1 MAIKTQAQIQ
11 AESNS
16 TYVDNSVGAITPNS
30 VRTLN
35 TNWIDSVLFVQA
47 TASMNVKNA
56 DTASFVTGNV
66 ASASFAQTAAN
77 AQLLDGLDSTAFAQ
91 LAQSNTFSNPSGQSI
106 SGSLTLGEPL
116 SGNAV
121 SMFADSSNNNQLN
134 VNGDVSILAPFGFS
148 GDGSRVTGVIT
159 SSLALNNVVT
169 ASATANIITFTKG
182 NGSTFNVTVAQSGS
196 VASASYA
203 DFANVANFAT
213 SASYAFT
220 ASSAIRSTSSSF
232 AVTASYA
239 LNVPDTASFAISSS
253 RAISAE
259 TAISASFATTASY
272 ALNVPNTA
280 SFAISASRAISSETA
295 SFVSGYAALA
305 GNNVYT
311 GTNQFNNAVTMSN
324 VVVTGTASIAFLDVT
339 FQSSSVIYSSG
350 SNQFG
355 DAANDTQTLYGTVN
369 VITGPLVVTGSAN
382 FRNVI
387 TGSITSASFATSAS
401 SAINAVTASFLL
413 GTVASASFATSASRA
428 ISAATATT
436 ASYALFS
443 LAAGSTTSSL
453 SSSAIYIE
461 DALSNVNPFY
471 VTFTQGYTGDW
482 RRLFATS
489 NLTYTPATNVL
500 SATVA
505 SSTSASFATSASR
518 AISAATATSASFATT
533 SITASLASSASSI
546 TIDNYNGSNT
556 TYYLTMVDNASGFKR
571 VGLDTDLAYNP
582 STNLLT
588 GLITSASFATSA
600 SRAISAESATLAATA
615 SSADVFVVRTNL
627 TASGLNYPSTDG
639 LVDQFLTT
647 NGSGNLSFSNLDTI
661 LEDVVSGEGFTK
673 GDPLYISGSSGAKPI
688 VYKADASDASKM
700 PVTYVA
706 YETVP
711 TSGINTRGIVL
722 GLIEGVNL
730 TGYTAGD
737 EIYVAEGGGWTST
750 RPTGSNSIVQFLG
763 VVTKEGAGGKG
774 LVLNPGPATL
784 PNLQSGYAW
793 VGDANNQ
800 PVAVATSSFAG
811 ASAAFPF
818 TGSARITGSLDVI
831 GRLYVPSGSF
841 EITGSATIN
850 SGSLIMY
857 SYKNPLG
864 AARPFIAMVT
874 QSLNS
879 TNNIISISQT
889 TAQSGSIV
897 ISGSGNYVSLTGVQT
912 NLNFANGATSG
923 FNGQNAYVTIMP
935 VISGSNPL
943 VNTAADRN
951 NRFVPT
957 LVNSNINGTLTVT
970 DNRQT
975 ESSNPVT
982 FSSVNQLGGFTVR
995 IDSGS
1000 LSTSQTLIAGLT
1012 NVLEITGSG
1021 TTAINNSTLSNTI
1034 FIGNG
1039 NNIIYRATG
1048 SGTTGIN
1055 NSIIQGNS
1063 NRILITTSSSLNSTT
1078 VTNPIFN
1085 NSLIVGQTL
1094 IVTGSTN
1101 TANGMTLLGNFNT
1114 ADGLL
1119 NDSRFT
1125 TFAVG
1130 TGTSAAARGTAFHV
1144 SASGMTTANVGLNV
1158 RGNQTGSTEL
1168 EVRETGVKIGNLLT
1182 DSHNLTGSFSITGSQ
1197 IITGS
1202 LVGQPVSQSVSS
1214 NTASLDLRLG
1224 NFFNLTLPA
1233 STNTFITASGQIP
1246 GQTINLKITQGA
1258 TTGSVTFGSGIKQV
1272 SGSAYTVT
1280 ATANAVDIVTFISF
1294 DETGLYMSNV
1304 KNLI

>member
-56 DTASFVTGNV
+56 DTASFVTGTV
-66 ASASFAQTAAN
+66 ATASFAQTAAN
-77 AQLLDGLDSTAFAQ
+77 AQLFDGLDSTAFAQ

-134 VNGDVSILAPFGFS
+134 VNGDVNLYSPFGFS

-239 LNVPDTASFAISSS
+239 LNVPDTASFAISAS
-253 RAISAE
+253 RAISAANA
-259 TAISASFATTASY
+259 TSASFATTASY

-295 SFVSGYAALA
+295 SFVTGYAALA
-305 GNNVYT
+305 GNNTYT

-355 DAANDTQTLYGTVN
+355 DAANDTQTLFGTVN
-369 VITGPLVVTGSAN
+369 VVTGPLVVTGSAN

-401 SAINAVTASFLL
+401 SAINAATASFLL

-436 ASYALFS
+436 ASYSLFS

-471 VTFTQGYTGDW
+471 VTFTQGFTGDW

-556 TYYLTMVDNASGFKR
+556 TYYLTMVDNAAGFKR

-582 STNLLT
+582 STNLLS

-600 SRAISAESATLAATA
+600 SRAISAATATSATTAATA
-615 SSADVFVVRTNL
+615 SSVETLNQNVIISGSLRISGSVDATADITIGSTNKLVAHNIQAAAVNGIEIDNNSGNTVALFGAGGSQGTTFYGQVNGTAFSGSGAQIFGVVSSSYAL
-627 TASGLNYPSTDG
+627 TASYALNG
-639 LVDQFLTT
+639 
-647 NGSGNLSFSNLDTI
+647 GSG
-661 LEDVVSGEGFTK
+661 
-673 GDPLYISGSSGAKPI
+673 A
-688 VYKADASDASKM
+688 
-700 PVTYVA
+700 
-706 YETVP
+706 
-711 TSGINTRGIVL
+711 
-722 GLIEGVNL
+722 
-730 TGYTAGD
+730 
-737 EIYVAEGGGWTST
+737 
-750 RPTGSNSIVQFLG
+750 
-763 VVTKEGAGGKG
+763 
-774 LVLNPGPATL
+774 
-784 PNLQSGYAW
+784 
-793 VGDANNQ
+793 
-800 PVAVATSSFAG
+800 
-811 ASAAFPF
+811 AAFPF
-818 TGSARITGSLDVI
+818 TGSAGISGSLDVV

-857 SYKNPLG
+857 SYKNTTP
-864 AARPFIAMVT
+864 ANRPFVTMVT

-889 TAQSGSIV
+889 IANSGSIV

-912 NLNFANGATSG
+912 NASFTNGATSG
-923 FNGQNAYVTIMP
+923 FNGQNAYVTTMP
-935 VISGSNPL
+935 ITSGSNPL

-957 LVNSNINGTLTVT
+957 LANSNINGTLTVT

-975 ESSNPVT
+975 ESSTPVN
-982 FSSVNQLGGFTVR
+982 FSSVNQLGGFTIR

-1021 TTAINNSTLSNTI
+1021 TTAINNSTLSNSI
-1034 FIGNG
+1034 LIGNG

-1048 SGTTGIN
+1048 SGATGIN

-1078 VTNPIFN
+1078 VTNPLFN

-1125 TFAVG
+1125 TFAIG

-1158 RGNQTGSTEL
+1158 RGTETGATEL
-1168 EVRETGVKIGNLLT
+1168 EVRTTGVKIGNLIT
-1182 DSHNLTGSFSITGSQ
+1182 DAHNLTGSFAISGSQ

-1202 LVGQPVSQSVSS
+1202 LVGQPISQSVSS

-1233 STNTFITASGQIP
+1233 STDTYVTASGQIP

-1272 SGSAYTVT
+1272 SGSAYTAT
-1280 ATANAVDIVTFISF
+1280 TTANAVDIVTFISF
-1294 DETGLYMSNV
+1294 DETGLYLSNV